1 MEDDLS
7 GDLSVPDTSPETLEE
22 VSAWTDVRVFVSR
35 LVLAVVAGLAFW
47 PALFTVLGMNV
58 TTIRSGSMEPTI
70 MTGDV
75 VAASPIDFADI
86 RPGQIVTI
94 EDPLNDG
101 GLLTHRVV
109 ALDDDARLV
118 TQGDANAT
126 ADSTH
131 VEAGDAWLGR
141 LRVPWIG
148 YPVVWLQEEAWGALA
163 LTGLGLAAVV
173 RGSSTRP
180 LVRPPAGPVDAA
192 PAGRPAGRVR
202 RHAPALT
209 AVVACGLAATLVG
222 LASAGTSAAAFVAQ
236 SPTTVS
242 TWSAAALAS
251 LGSYGDAVVADGP
264 FFYFRMDEDE
274 CGVVLDSSGNGR
286 TSFYNGAASCD
297 EAGAFPTQSAGHNHA
312 TAFLGTASLGSNRT
326 YPSIDA
332 MTFEAF
338 VKFDSYAHSSS
349 INTLSEFVTPTGW
362 RDRLTIEYGSF
373 VYQASPTAP
382 KQYLQGSAHG
392 DGVWHYVAISMTG
405 RSVSVKVDN
414 FWWSGT
420 VDRAADS
427 EARLS
432 IGTHDSPYADPS
444 LLGPDSSLNFKG
456 SLDEVALYQHALTR
470 AQMDAHHAASMPR

>member
-1 MEDDLS
+1 MDDDLS
-7 GDLSVPDTSPETLEE
+7 GEVPVLDTSPETLDV

-35 LVLAVVAGLAFW
+35 LVLAVVAGLALW
-47 PALFTVLGMNV
+47 PALFGVLGMNV

-75 VAASPIDFADI
+75 VAASAIDFDDI
-86 RPGQIVTI
+86 QPGQIVTV
-94 EDPLNDG
+94 EDPLHEG

-109 ALDDDARLV
+109 DLDDGGRLV
-118 TQGDANAT
+118 TRGDANAT
-126 ADSTH
+126 PDSSH

-148 YPVVWLQEEAWGALA
+148 YPVVWLHEGAWGALA

-180 LVRPPAGPVDAA
+180 LVDRGRPVDARS
-192 PAGRPAGRVR
+192 GRHARGVR
-202 RHAPALT
+202 RHAPAIT
-209 AVVACGLAATLVG
+209 AAIACGLSATLVG
-222 LASAGTSAAAFVAQ
+222 LASTGTSGAALVAQ
-236 SPTTVS
+236 STTAAS

-251 LGSYGDAVVADGP
+251 LGAYGDAVVADRP

-286 TSFYNGAASCD
+286 TSFYNGAAGCD

-338 VKFDSYAHSSS
+338 VKFDSYAHSST

-373 VYQASPTAP
+373 VYQASPAAP
-382 KQYLQGSAHG
+382 KQYLQGAAHG

-405 RSVSVKVDN
+405 RSVSVKVDD

-427 EARLS
+427 VARLS

-444 LLGPDSSLNFKG
+444 RLGPDSSVNFKG
-456 SLDEVALYQHALTR
+456 SLDEVALYQYALTR
-470 AQMDAHHAASMPR
+470 EQMDAHYAASTPR